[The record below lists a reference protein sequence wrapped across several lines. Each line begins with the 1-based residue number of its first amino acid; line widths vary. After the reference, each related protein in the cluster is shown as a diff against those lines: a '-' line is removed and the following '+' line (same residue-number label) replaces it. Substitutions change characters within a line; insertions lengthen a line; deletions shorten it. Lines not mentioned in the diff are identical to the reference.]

1 MFEEHNIMSTDIIPA
16 LIRRLKGVP
25 IMNNKY
31 QRTIYACFLGYIVQA
46 IVNNFV
52 PLLFLTFEN
61 TYQIPLS
68 KITLLIT
75 FNFGIQLLV
84 DLLSAGFVDKIG
96 YRICTVSAHIFTAL
110 GLLGLAILPEL
121 LPNAYIGLLISV
133 TIYALGGGLLEV
145 LVSPIVESCPTKN
158 KEKTMSL
165 LHSFYCWGH
174 VGVVLFSTLF
184 FKIFGID
191 NWKILTCI
199 WIIIPIAN
207 AFFFSRVPLAPLI
220 KEGEAG
226 LSMPAL
232 FKNKVFW
239 LLMLMMLCAGASE
252 QAVSQWASTFA
263 ERGLGVSKTVG
274 DLAGPM
280 TFAILMGSAR
290 AFYGKFGDRINLD
303 KFMIGSGI
311 LCTLSYLCISLS
323 PSPFF
328 SLVGCGICGLSVG
341 IMWPGSFSKAS
352 AAIKNGGTAMF
363 ALLAL
368 AGDLGCSG
376 GPSLVGYI
384 SSMASDNLKQGILAA
399 IIFPVLLI
407 AGILL
412 LKKPDRSAQKQK
424 IKEA

>member
-207 AFFFSRVPLAPLI
+207 AFLFSRVPLAPLI

>member
-1 MFEEHNIMSTDIIPA
+1 MD
-16 LIRRLKGVP
+16 
-25 IMNNKY
+25 NKY
-31 QRTIYACFLGYIVQA
+31 QKTIYACFLGYIVQA

-52 PLLFLTFEN
+52 PLLFLTFESAYN
-61 TYQIPLS
+61 IPLS

-84 DLLSAGFVDKIG
+84 DLLSVGFVDKIG
-96 YRICTVSAHIFTAL
+96 YRVCAVAAHIFSAL
-110 GLLGLAILPEL
+110 GLLGLSVLPEILPD
-121 LPNAYIGLLISV
+121 AYIGLLISV

-145 LVSPIVESCPTKN
+145 LVSPIVESCPSKN

-199 WIIIPIAN
+199 WIIIPLAN
-207 AFFFSRVPLAPLI
+207 AFLFTRVPLAPLV
-220 KEGEAG
+220 KDGETG

-232 FKNKVFW
+232 FKNRIFW

-263 ERGLGVSKTVG
+263 ERGLGVGKTIG

-303 KFMIGSGI
+303 KFMIGSGV
-311 LCTLSYLCISLS
+311 LCIASYLCISLS
-323 PSPFF
+323 PSPFL
-328 SLVGCGICGLSVG
+328 SLVGCGVCGLSVG

-352 AAIKNGGTAMF
+352 AAIRNGGTAMF
-363 ALLAL
+363 ALLEL

-384 SSMASDNLKQGILAA
+384 SSIASDNLKKGILAA
-399 IIFPVLLI
+399 IIFPFLLI
-407 AGILL
+407 VGILL
-412 LKKPDRSAQKQK
+412 LKKPKASAKN
-424 IKEA
+424 